1 MTRKPLYSGV
11 LERTSSSSEP
21 PAAALALGKL
31 PSAAAL
37 MKPGALRDDAVH
49 HADAVLNLPG
59 ASRLPAH
66 DGVVQLVEGEGGA
79 GSSVE
84 GDERDLR
91 DRVK

>member
-1 MTRKPLYSGV
+1 MERAGV
-11 LERTSSSSEP
+11 GEAAVRRRLDEAGSLEGRHV
-21 PAAALALGKL
+21 G
-31 PSAAAL
+31 
-37 MKPGALRDDAVH
+37 DDAVH